1 MNMKKSFTPDEAP
14 VYHGPLG
21 CELRAAPAAADA
33 GSKLSVYRAIFRLW
47 APGADGVALELADAA
62 DLADDYLN
70 PPSLR
75 TGAEL
80 SCDPRSGCWSAELE
94 LKSEPLNTVY
104 RYRIHRDGRS
114 YILADPY
121 ARAFAPFPGAAVEA
135 ALGELHAWSV
145 PVPPDADLEPAGG
158 WEGLQRPTGNGAAGS
173 GAPGNIVIYEAMVRD
188 MSVHPDSGVTPALRG
203 TYLGMAE
210 KLDYIASLGVT
221 HIQLLPVMKAYSAD
235 ETQRDFEVGT
245 GGGNNYNWGYD
256 PLSYFVPEGWFSTD
270 PFDPLS
276 RIRELKTLIREAHA
290 RGLGII
296 LDVVYNHM
304 ARTHTL
310 EASCPGYWFRRDDAG
325 EFTSN
330 SGCGNDFASQRPMA
344 RRLIHDSLRYFLEE
358 FNVDGFRFDL
368 MGLIDDKTIL
378 EADAMLRDIR
388 PDVVMLGEGWRMY
401 NGPSGTAGMDQ
412 DRAADDIRVAMFSD
426 ELRDLMKGG
435 GLNEATAG
443 FISGLEVDKNRLLQ
457 NLLGNPQHY
466 FRAFSPRVV
475 VNYLV
480 CHDGLTLR
488 DSIAHNAG
496 IDADR
501 EEGRRELIARIKA
514 ANLLLGTSQGVVFIH
529 AGQERGRS
537 KPNLTDSPHETVGRF
552 VHNSYNSSDAINAID
567 WRLENGYGEILDHL
581 RSVLTFRRTEPLLH
595 LGDHGEIQSRTRI
608 LETGSQKSLA
618 YALEDGDRGIL
629 IIVNL
634 DREDLVLN
642 IDRELPCRCPFRWHI
657 GNGTIEDCGIRIPAH
672 ASGLLEYRCG

>member
-1 MNMKKSFTPDEAP
+1 MDRNKAILDEIRHRGYVEVQNALMRTSDQDLALAMHYFHEDDITFVLSFLGSAKAEGIELQIHRLKHVKVTDEQVDGAMALLLSRLRGERGQRLSQKILPPRCPGPGPPQRLVMNMKKSFTPDEAP

-33 GSKLSVYRAIFRLW
+33 GSKPSVYRAIFRLW

-104 RYRIHRDGRS
+104 RYRIHRDGRRH
-114 YILADPY
+114 ILADPY

-188 MSVHPDSGVTPALRG
+188 MSVHPDSGVAPALRG

-235 ETQRDFEVGT
+235 ETQRDFEAGT

-325 EFTSN
+325 GVHLEFRMRQRFRQPEAHGPAADPRQPALFSGGIQRRRLPFRPDGIDRRQNDPRSRRNAEGYPT
-330 SGCGNDFASQRPMA
+330 GCGHA
-344 RRLIHDSLRYFLEE
+344 RRGLANVQRTLRYRRH
-358 FNVDGFRFDL
+358 GS
-368 MGLIDDKTIL
+368 
-378 EADAMLRDIR
+378 
-388 PDVVMLGEGWRMY
+388 
-401 NGPSGTAGMDQ
+401 GP
-412 DRAADDIRVAMFSD
+412 
-426 ELRDLMKGG
+426 
-435 GLNEATAG
+435 
-443 FISGLEVDKNRLLQ
+443 
-457 NLLGNPQHY
+457 
-466 FRAFSPRVV
+466 
-475 VNYLV
+475 
-480 CHDGLTLR
+480 
-488 DSIAHNAG
+488 
-496 IDADR
+496 
-501 EEGRRELIARIKA
+501 GR
-514 ANLLLGTSQGVVFIH
+514 
-529 AGQERGRS
+529 
-537 KPNLTDSPHETVGRF
+537 
-552 VHNSYNSSDAINAID
+552 
-567 WRLENGYGEILDHL
+567 
-581 RSVLTFRRTEPLLH
+581 
-595 LGDHGEIQSRTRI
+595 
-608 LETGSQKSLA
+608 
-618 YALEDGDRGIL
+618 
-629 IIVNL
+629 
-634 DREDLVLN
+634 
-642 IDRELPCRCPFRWHI
+642 
-657 GNGTIEDCGIRIPAH
+657 
-672 ASGLLEYRCG
+672 